1 MKDSTMSDAAPVPSE
16 PVELDQ
22 DVIDRLVSLSAGSG
36 VLSIGRIVHELSE
49 VELTPDVIAAL
60 TESLA
65 DRGVEVMG
73 EQHDDEGDTEQGI
86 DPDISAT
93 TNGSGQIGHEEA
105 VEQVSALL
113 SELDVATPKPA
124 PRSRRKVPTAGFAAT
139 SSTDPVRM
147 YLGEIGRVPL
157 LKGEDEVAI
166 AKRIQA
172 GLEAREALE
181 TIAES
186 GGLDELDRAELV
198 RKRRKIRDGQR
209 AHGELTQ
216 ANLRLVVSIAK
227 RYAGRG
233 MSLLDLIQ
241 EGNLGLMRA
250 VEKFDYERGF
260 KFSTYATWWIRQAI
274 TRSIADQSRTIRIP
288 VHMVESMNRVVRT
301 QRQMVMELK
310 REPTVSELA
319 ERCDLSEDR
328 IEELLRIGQDPLS
341 LDSPVGSEDD
351 SFLGDFIED
360 ERLEGPADAAAR
372 KMLGKAVLEVL
383 DELSDREQEVVRL
396 RFGIDDGR
404 QRTLEEV
411 GREFGVTRERI
422 RQIESKTI
430 AKLRHPRRSDRLR
443 GYLDGG

>member
-1 MKDSTMSDAAPVPSE
+1 MSDAAPVPSE